1 MCKKKSN
8 IKKECE
14 DIIKKCQCNIKYFKK
29 EADISEELNKEN
41 RVMIKYYED
50 KIDFIGGKGISE
62 SRGEEEFKKDVDKK
76 RFNIKLNLALIDFHK
91 FKISIHEPLTRLYRG
106 QERYYRRLLKEY
118 TELLFLLGGQKQN
131 PGISGDP

>member
-29 EADISEELNKEN
+29 EGDLYEDLNKEN

-50 KIDFIGGKGISE
+50 KVDFIGGKGISE
-62 SRGEEEFKKDVDKK
+62 LRGEEEFKKAADKK

-106 QERYYRRLLKEY
+106 QERYYCRLLKEY
-118 TELLFLLGGQKQN
+118 TELLFSERSRKQSS
-131 PGISGDP
+131 GISGDP

>member
-62 SRGEEEFKKDVDKK
+62 SRGEEEFKKAADKK
-76 RFNIKLNLALIDFHK
+76 RFNIKLNLALVDFYK
-91 FKISIHEPLTRLYRG
+91 FKISIHEPLTMLYRG
-106 QERYYRRLLKEY
+106 QERYFYRLLKEY
-118 TELLFLLGGQKQN
+118 TELLFSLSGRKQN